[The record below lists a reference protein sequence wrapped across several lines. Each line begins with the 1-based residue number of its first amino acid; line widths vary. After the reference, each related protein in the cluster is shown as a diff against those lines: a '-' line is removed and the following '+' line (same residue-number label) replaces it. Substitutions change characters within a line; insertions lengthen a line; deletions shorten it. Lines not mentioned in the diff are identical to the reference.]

1 MGKYSNGVETKKRI
15 LDICRTFFYEK
26 GYDNTTF
33 KDISAA
39 LGINQSAIHYHF
51 GTKENIMSLIYEDT
65 IRKNNELVEF
75 YSDRST
81 SELGKMFFDIEIYLY
96 KIWNDD
102 NYRRFY
108 INATAG
114 WDTGEFMGGS
124 RFTYSDHM
132 EDQTDIDDIEKSG
145 EEIFERIA
153 VAGFDQ
159 AVLRFINN
167 NIEKLDYRKTF
178 KANIWM
184 YKKILNIP
192 DDEYKKA
199 MADLE
204 ILEDRCKWEE
214 LDTTLS
220 E

>member
-51 GTKENIMSLIYEDT
+51 KSKENIMGIIYEDT
-65 IRKNNELVEF
+65 IRKNNDLVEF

-81 SELGKMFFDIEIYLY
+81 SDLAKMFFDIEIYIY
-96 KIWNDD
+96 KIWNDS

-108 INATAG
+108 INATSG
-114 WDTGEFMGGS
+114 WDKNAFMGGS
-124 RFTYSDHM
+124 KYAYNGGGVL
-132 EDQTDIDDIEKSG
+132 DISNIEKSG
-145 EEIFERIA
+145 EQIFINIA
-153 VAGFDQ
+153 LAGFDQ
-159 AVLRFINN
+159 AVLRFVND
-167 NIEKLDYRKTF
+167 NIENLDYRKTF
-178 KANIWM
+178 DAYIRM
-184 YKKILNIP
+184 YKKMLEVV
-192 DDEYKKA
+192 DDEFKKA
-199 MADLE
+199 MEDLTIME
-204 ILEDRCKWEE
+204 ERCKWDE